1 MSGTE
6 RSHSPE
12 SECFLK
18 VCFLGTW
25 LASLVLLLEKKQ
37 WLPTPS
43 PCWPSLLDLAGLRG
57 WERGALGRLGEQPL
71 RPFHTYTLCWDM
83 LAHKGDKAQCS
94 QPGHS
99 WSGPQSQSPSGTTL
113 GRPRRGE
120 N

>member
-18 VCFLGTW
+18 VCFLDTW